1 MVAHRSLCRSGWDR
15 KGKRKGAEVQQGASG
30 VGKETE
36 RQQGS
41 RTRTENQDRNG
52 PENTRTGTD
61 RNATGKPSPERTGN
75 AFRAQ
80 ARKTGTGPE
89 QAKQQDRNA
98 TGTLEFS
105 IDPPRAGP
113 CRRSAPKPF
122 RSVPFSQKPNLVRVI
137 RGPRGVVIPA
147 RRTTRGQALLGWL
160 GRPVCWTNLSSG
172 LGGIAHA
179 PQGPC

>member
-1 MVAHRSLCRSGWDR
+1 MKPL
-15 KGKRKGAEVQQGASG
+15 GAEVQASG
-30 VGKETE
+30 CGTIWVATAKKQTNPQ
-36 RQQGS
+36 RQPDKATKRMQTDEQRS
-41 RTRTENQDRNG
+41 VQKKR
-52 PENTRTGTD
+52 PKTRTGTD
-61 RNATGKPSPERTGN
+61 RKTEGPERDRNATGTTSPERTGN

-122 RSVPFSQKPNLVRVI
+122 RSVRFHRDLV
-137 RGPRGVVIPA
+137 
-147 RRTTRGQALLGWL
+147 
-160 GRPVCWTNLSSG
+160 
-172 LGGIAHA
+172 
-179 PQGPC
+179 